1 MEVNGGGLIVMIGE
15 NVRGLG
21 KYESYGECWSYG
33 TGTPSPFTYGISAG
47 GGSINIF
54 AKDSLEINKN
64 SCNVTC
70 ESGRNQYLIGA
81 SGSIS
86 IGTIK
91 TGIFMEL

>member
-1 MEVNGGGLIVMIGE
+1 MGNFFF
-15 NVRGLG
+15 
-21 KYESYGECWSYG
+21 
-33 TGTPSPFTYGISAG
+33 PFSFGVKIIKKVKS

-54 AKDSLEINKN
+54 VKDSLEINKN